1 MKERRKRDE
10 KVFKKMKKEKVAR
23 GRIVDPRGLV
33 FRIPQVTSDRNIPSF
48 NDEKN

>member
-1 MKERRKRDE
+1 MKERRKSDE

-33 FRIPQVTSDRNIPSF
+33 RLINQIRAVIL
-48 NDEKN
+48 